1 MRVQRQVDVVLQNH
15 TRELLTIE
23 DGMNVQGSWDAPG
36 PPKIGAII
44 PKQGSG
50 KWTSISTEEGVAAQG
65 FVRFGCT
72 KGYVEISWRLP
83 REANN
88 FEPHVTTP
96 PALDYQIRISGTND
110 DFRVLLVT
118 LSER

>member
-50 KWTSISTEEGVAAQG
+50 KWTSISVDESVAAQG

-72 KGYVEISWRLP
+72 KGYIQINWRLP
-83 REANN
+83 RSANE
-88 FEPHVTTP
+88 FDHSVTKP
-96 PALDYQIRISGTND
+96 DALAYTTRISGTND
-110 DFRVLLVT
+110 DFRVMLVT
-118 LSER
+118 ITEA